1 MDRTINRS
9 TVFYLQVKRTQ
20 LKLLLLLL
28 LIAKAFIVDAQSD
41 FDTTYYESCKKNLS
55 IGLLFAQRSYELRVT
70 QKITADTN
78 ALSPINY
85 IAEARNTSG
94 FIIDYD
100 KFSLQVG
107 FRTGKTDVAKKGITD
122 YKNIQLN
129 VGGNKILFEGS
140 YRQYEGFYDSRSSYY
155 LSNFNDSTPYYHN
168 NNLNALRIKVR
179 ALYFTNYEKFAYK
192 SVYSCGYRQK
202 KSAYTWVLAGSSYY
216 ESFSSSSGI
225 IPDSIRNFYGG
236 QQTLNEISNLGI
248 AGGIGLSG
256 TLVVFKRF
264 FVNATAIPSIAM
276 QFRNYKYIDI
286 QNSKATYIAL
296 NADLRLSIGYNAE
309 KFFLFICSGTD
320 IHVYEG
326 KGLSI
331 TPRFTTTMFTFGYRF
346 GVNPEFTK
354 KMQEHSIYKKL

>member
-1 MDRTINRS
+1 MM
-9 TVFYLQVKRTQ
+9 
-20 LKLLLLLL
+20 
-28 LIAKAFIVDAQSD
+28 AHAQND
-41 FDTTYYESCKKNLS
+41 FDSTYYESCKKNLS

-70 QKITADTN
+70 QNITSDTN

-129 VGGNKILFEGS
+129 IGGNKLLFEGS
-140 YRQYEGFYDSRSSYY
+140 YRQYEGFYDSRSAYY
-155 LSNFNDSTPYYHN
+155 LSNFNDSTPYFHN
-168 NNLNALRIKVR
+168 NNLEALRIKVR
-179 ALYFTNYEKFAYK
+179 ALYFTNHEKFAYK

-202 KSAYTWVLAGSSYY
+202 KSAYSWVLTGSSYY
-216 ESFSSSSGI
+216 ESFTSSTGI
-225 IPDSIRNFYGG
+225 IPDSIRKFYGG
-236 QQTLNEISNLGI
+236 QQSLSEISNLGI

-264 FVNATAIPSIAM
+264 FVNATAIPSLAM
-276 QFRNYKYIDI
+276 QFRKYNYIEI
-286 QNSKATYIAL
+286 SNSKATYVAL

-309 KFFLFICSGTD
+309 KFFIFICSGTD
-320 IHVYEG
+320 IHVYDG

-346 GVNPEFTK
+346 GVSPEFTK
-354 KMQEHSIYKKL
+354 KMQEKSIYKKL